1 MPKLRRFGSRIID
14 LENVVAA
21 EMRDGV
27 LHVFLSG
34 LVSPFRFQSHEA
46 DDVWE
51 AISAL
56 AETMTPAAAGAD
68 APTNPNDLVAY
79 SVIDLEADA
88 ESPARS

>member
-1 MPKLRRFGSRIID
+1 MPKLRRFQSRIID
-14 LENVVAA
+14 LESVVAA

-27 LHVFLSG
+27 LHVFLAG
-34 LVSPFRFQSHEA
+34 LASPFRFQSHEA

-56 AETMTPAAAGAD
+56 AETMTPAAGTD

-88 ESPARS
+88 ESPIRS